1 MLCAFCRHRAQWV
14 DLGCY
19 LWNKRLDL
27 LKCFCEM
34 TEISWTLSSPWR
46 QGKAVCNC
54 WEIISVCDSCEISS
68 SWLNDLWLSLG
79 LIQEKGASL
88 FQILLDEPRM
98 TIQAILFHEIADLT
112 ELSFSDHLVV
122 VKIHVIICSSESQR
136 ISVAVAS
143 RRLIHRI
150 RLFSSALHNLIFT
163 DLYIHEPLHEN
174 TLEDSR
180 DRLKSHSQ

>member
-1 MLCAFCRHRAQWV
+1 MLLRDDRFLEPSLPPDAKERLCATVEKSSLCVTVARFPHRDWTIS
-14 DLGCY
+14 GC
-19 LWNKRLDL
+19 LLDL
-27 LKCFCEM
+27 FRKRVH
-34 TEISWTLSSPWR
+34 LS
-46 QGKAVCNC
+46 
-54 WEIISVCDSCEISS
+54 
-68 SWLNDLWLSLG
+68 
-79 LIQEKGASL
+79 